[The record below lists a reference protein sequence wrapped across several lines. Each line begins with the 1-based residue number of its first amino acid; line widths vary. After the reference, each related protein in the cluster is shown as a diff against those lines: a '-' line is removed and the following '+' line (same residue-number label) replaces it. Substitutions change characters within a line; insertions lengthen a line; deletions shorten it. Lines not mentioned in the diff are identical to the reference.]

1 MHGGSLLLQLT
12 VGVFLF
18 FRMKCVVILLVLSLL
33 VFMAEPGEC
42 FFRIFKGVKRM
53 IKGAVKGW
61 KGKSRHFRH

>member
-42 FFRIFKGVKRM
+42 FPRIFKHI